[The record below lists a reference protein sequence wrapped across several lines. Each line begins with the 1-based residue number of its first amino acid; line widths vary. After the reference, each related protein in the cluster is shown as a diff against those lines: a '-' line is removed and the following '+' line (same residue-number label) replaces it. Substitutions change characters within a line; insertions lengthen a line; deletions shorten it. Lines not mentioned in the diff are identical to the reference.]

1 MCMCGLLQF
10 IEVDTHEQQ
19 TVDCAVL
26 GLTFV
31 VLTKSTM
38 EIETDS
44 VFVHACY
51 SVPVCLL

>member
-1 MCMCGLLQF
+1 MCRLLKF
-10 IEVDTHEQQ
+10 IEVEMHVQQ
-19 TVDCAVL
+19 IVYCTVL

-44 VFVHACY
+44 VFFRACY
-51 SVPVCLL
+51 SVALCLLY